1 MEFSRKPISV
11 ESTEVTLTM
20 IARQLQRHLDGGIT
34 HEALVEWARQAMFAD
49 TMPANEVEE
58 ILDLLMD
65 ISQSTQETFRAANKH
80 YGAFQKVLKGS
91 GPAER
96 RSPGGIIL
104 P

>member
-1 MEFSRKPISV
+1 MEFSRKPITV
-11 ESTEVTLTM
+11 DSTEVTLTT
-20 IARQLQRHLDGGIT
+20 IARQVQRHLDGGLT
-34 HEALVEWARQAMFAD
+34 HEDLVEWARQAMFAD

-65 ISQSTQETFRAANKH
+65 ISQSTKETFRVATKH
-80 YGAFQKVLKGS
+80 YGAFQKALHGS
-91 GPAER
+91 GPGER